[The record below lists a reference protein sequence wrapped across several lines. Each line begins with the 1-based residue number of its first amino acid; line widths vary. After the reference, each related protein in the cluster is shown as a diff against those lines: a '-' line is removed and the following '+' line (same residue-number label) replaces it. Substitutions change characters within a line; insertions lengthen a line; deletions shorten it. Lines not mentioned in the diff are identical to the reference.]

1 MKTSK
6 TKILLILLIIL
17 IEVIIFSAGTYAGYV
32 LSAKDITYTKADGTT
47 VSVKEALDELN
58 EKIPEGATVTATTAT
73 THTAKAIT
81 YSWDDLAS
89 IAQSISNNSSITND
103 TAEVKVK
110 LNGVENTIG
119 VGDTITLDSQTVR
132 ILGFNH
138 DTLASSTAYGAAT
151 ATGKAG
157 ISFEYVTFLTSAQ
170 MNSSNTNSG
179 GWGSCA
185 LRSTLNGTTYS
196 GLSIKDKIKQVKK
209 EYIQTYDSA
218 SSKTTSSDYLW
229 LLSCG
234 EIWNNGYNGG
244 VTRGY
249 AIATEGS
256 QYKYYKL
263 GNPTYDSYTDYTKKP
278 SKSKSSYWWLRSP
291 YNYDSYDFCGVYD
304 DGRSGSGTAG
314 ATAGGVAPGFSI

>member
-47 VSVKEALDELN
+47 VSVEEALNELN

-110 LNGVENTIG
+110 LNGAENTIG
-119 VGDTITLDSQTVR
+119 VGDTITLDSKTVR

-138 DTLASSTAYGAAT
+138 DELASSTAYGAAT

-157 ISFEYVTFLTSAQ
+157 ISFEYVTILTSAQ
-170 MNSSNTNSG
+170 MNSSDTNSG

-234 EIWNNGYNGG
+234 EIWSSGYNGG

-263 GNPTYDSYTDYTKKP
+263 GNPTYDSSTDYTKKP
-278 SKSKSSYWWLRSP
+278 NTSSANNWWLRSP
-291 YNYDSYDFCGVYD
+291 LYSSSRNFCFVNASGYC
-304 DGRSGSGTAG
+304 DGSHASSSD
-314 ATAGGVAPGFSI
+314 GVAPGFSI